1 MEIVHIYM
9 IIKTKSHY
17 LLNRRKNDGWGGVKR
32 EKLHIKAAK

>member
-17 LLNRRKNDGWGGVKR
+17 LLNRRKNDGVGVKR
-32 EKLHIKAAK
+32 EKLHIKAAE